1 MDPLTGGKTMDHTHF
16 FILSSDAAQRD
27 NRQMYL
33 NLITSRHLLSTFCK
47 LVHPVQWI
55 RLARVRSNW
64 RTSSCWSNM
73 KQDSVTASPI
83 SHFVRHPKKNRGAKT
98 NRHPNSSYV
107 SRQHQILC
115 GLEHPDVSLPE
126 SLCVCIIIMSQR
138 KHWFYEKR
146 FHPKPPSFI
155 VFPPSQDPLFLTGSI
170 RFSHNYETKK
180 KTHRAMGNL
189 QG

>member
-16 FILSSDAAQRD
+16 FILSSDAAQWD

-47 LVHPVQWI
+47 LVHPVQRI

-73 KQDSVTASPI
+73 
-83 SHFVRHPKKNRGAKT
+83 
-98 NRHPNSSYV
+98 NSSYV

>member
-1 MDPLTGGKTMDHTHF
+1 MNQACEGQIKLTNQQLLIKNEARF
-16 FILSSDAAQRD
+16 CYCIARFSLCSSPR
-27 NRQMYL
+27 
-33 NLITSRHLLSTFCK
+33 
-47 LVHPVQWI
+47 
-55 RLARVRSNW
+55 
-64 RTSSCWSNM
+64 
-73 KQDSVTASPI
+73 
-83 SHFVRHPKKNRGAKT
+83 KNGGAKT